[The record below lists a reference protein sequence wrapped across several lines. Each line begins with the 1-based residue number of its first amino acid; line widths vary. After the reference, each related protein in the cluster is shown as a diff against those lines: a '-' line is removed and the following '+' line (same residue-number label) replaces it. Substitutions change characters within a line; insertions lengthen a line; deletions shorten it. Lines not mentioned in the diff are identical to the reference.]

1 MGSVPP
7 KLLFTYFVV
16 VHNHIRALGADVHLT
31 SVVCSIICVK
41 KGIADGTNSNTD
53 TIL

>member
-1 MGSVPP
+1 VPP

-16 VHNHIRALGADVHLT
+16 VQSHIRALNADVRLT
-31 SVVCSIICVK
+31 SVVCSIICIK
-41 KGIADGTNSNTD
+41 KGMADSTNSNTD